1 MWYIVYLRIQFFINL
16 EFIVRLFFKT
26 YFKRGPNKTWPR
38 LVGTGESPRKR
49 ADHRGSVTELT
60 GGQEET
66 VAWPSCETRPD
77 CDYADTASVSE
88 FPDSNYQVT

>member
-1 MWYIVYLRIQFFINL
+1 M
-16 EFIVRLFFKT
+16 E
-26 YFKRGPNKTWPR
+26 P
-38 LVGTGESPRKR
+38 
-49 ADHRGSVTELT
+49 RGSVTELA

-88 FPDSNYQVT
+88 FPDSNYQVARLLLLPSVDCGIWN